1 MGIREELFGMAVV
14 ASGVC
19 SSKLMLGG
27 RSRLMRLPAVH
38 GIIAPKKP
46 WLASDGS
53 HVYVRN
59 LKLCNLGAWL
69 GSLAVIK

>member
-38 GIIAPKKP
+38 GIIAPRGDSSM
-46 WLASDGS
+46 ARR
-53 HVYVRN
+53 VYYF
-59 LKLCNLGAWL
+59 LFPLSALE
-69 GSLAVIK
+69 

>member
-1 MGIREELFGMAVV
+1 MPADFLRHPTQAEVGE
-14 ASGVC
+14 C
-19 SSKLMLGG
+19 SP
-27 RSRLMRLPAVH
+27 RLMRLLTVH

-69 GSLAVIK
+69 GSLAVIE